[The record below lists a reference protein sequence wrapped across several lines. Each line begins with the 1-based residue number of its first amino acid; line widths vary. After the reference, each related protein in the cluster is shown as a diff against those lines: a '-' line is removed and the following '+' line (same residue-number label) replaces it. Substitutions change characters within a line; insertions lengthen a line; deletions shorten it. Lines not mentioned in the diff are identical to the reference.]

1 MKKYEQLTIKDNFLF
16 YNIMEK
22 YPDLCK
28 RIIELAIGSSISDIK
43 VHAQKNVKET
53 LTSKG
58 IIIDIRV
65 EGREAWYC
73 VEMQNINQDDIPKR
87 ARYYHSSTDMA
98 CLDKGGSY
106 LELMDNYVIFIC
118 DFDIFGKEIPVY
130 TVKQC
135 FSETADLL
143 YENGQHTIFLNTKY
157 KEKNGANEN
166 LLEFLDYL
174 RENKVAGDLAQHLD
188 AAVMEARYNDEWRQS
203 YMDYKQLQI
212 LWKTDGIKE
221 GRAEGRA

>member
-1 MKKYEQLTIKDNFLF
+1 MVASLT
-16 YNIMEK
+16 
-22 YPDLCK
+22 
-28 RIIELAIGSSISDIK
+28 
-43 VHAQKNVKET
+43 
-53 LTSKG
+53 
-58 IIIDIRV
+58 
-65 EGREAWYC
+65 
-73 VEMQNINQDDIPKR
+73 
-87 ARYYHSSTDMA
+87 
-98 CLDKGGSY
+98 
-106 LELMDNYVIFIC
+106 C

-143 YENGQHTIFLNTKY
+143 YENGQHTIFLNTRY

-212 LWKTDGIKE
+212 LWRTDGLEAGREE
-221 GRAEGRA
+221 GRKLGREEGREEARNQMVKNMLLEGEPVEKIRKYTGMTEDAIKRILEELKADNNEQ